1 LIQEEHILTVSIV
14 QPNLIWEGPEANYT
28 LLESLVKSINVTD
41 LIVLPEMFSTGF
53 SMQPKKFYETMGGR
67 GVEWMLQL
75 ADKTK
80 AAVTGSL
87 IIKENEKFY
96 NRLLWATPEGGVYFY
111 DKRHLFSFA
120 GEDAHYS
127 RGDSRLIVELK
138 GWKICPLICYDL
150 RFPIWSRNQNL
161 KGKFADFEYDLLIYV
176 ANWPEARSSAWKT
189 LLSARA
195 HENQAFVVGV
205 NRVGQDGNQIN
216 HSGDSC
222 IISPKGELIE
232 SIQPNKASVATSELN
247 LKELREFRTKFGAW
261 RDKDQFEIK

>member
-1 LIQEEHILTVSIV
+1 MIQQEHILTVSIV
-14 QPNLIWEGPEANYT
+14 QPHLIWESPEANYT
-28 LLESLVKSINVTD
+28 LLESLVKSINATD

-53 SMQPKKFYETMGGR
+53 SMQPKTFYETMDGQA
-67 GVEWMLQL
+67 VEWMLHL

-80 AAVTGSL
+80 AVVTGSL
-87 IIKENEKFY
+87 IIKENKKFY
-96 NRLLWATPEGGVYFY
+96 NRLLWVTPEGAIHCY

-120 GEDAHYS
+120 GEDKHYS
-127 RGDSRLIVELK
+127 SGESRLIVDLK

-161 KGKFADFEYDLLIYV
+161 KGKFSDFEYDVLIYV
-176 ANWPEARSSAWKT
+176 ANWPEARSNAWKT

-195 HENQAFVVGV
+195 HENQAFVIGV
-205 NRVGQDGNQIN
+205 NRIGQDGNQIN

-222 IISPKGELIE
+222 IISPKGETLVSFE
-232 SIQPNKASVATSELN
+232 PNQSGVETLEISLNELQG
-247 LKELREFRTKFGAW
+247 FRTKFGAW